1 MSARLHSRFVRV
13 FTSINH
19 GCVLSFLCFLC
30 MQRPLHIKRVAM
42 SYFSASKILKLFLA
56 TVFASVL
63 LLSAGL
69 SLAQSVLR
77 VSAIPDEAPTEL
89 QRKFR
94 PLGEYLEKKLGMKVE
109 FTPVTDYAASVEGL
123 VNNKL
128 DLVWFGGF
136 TFVQAK
142 VRSNSHVIPLVQRE
156 EDEKFKSV
164 FITTHNDITKL
175 QDLKGKTFTFGA
187 ESSTSGHL
195 MPRSFLLAAGI
206 NPDTDMRRI
215 AFSGA
220 HDATVA
226 AVAGGKVDAGALNI
240 SVWEKLL
247 SQGKVDSK
255 VVHVFYTTPGY
266 FDYNW
271 TVRADMDP
279 ALREKLAN
287 AFLALDRSDA
297 HDKEILD
304 LQRATRFIRTRAEN
318 YGAIETAARN
328 AGLLK

>member
-1 MSARLHSRFVRV
+1 MSI
-13 FTSINH
+13 SISKIVKSTIA
-19 GCVLSFLCFLC
+19 VLS
-30 MQRPLHIKRVAM
+30 
-42 SYFSASKILKLFLA
+42 ASLM
-56 TVFASVL
+56 
-63 LLSAGL
+63 LLS
-69 SLAQSVLR
+69 SSMCLAQPTLR
-77 VSAIPDEAPTEL
+77 VSAIPDESPTEL
-89 QRKFR
+89 QRKFK

-123 VNNKL
+123 INNKL

-142 VRSNSHVIPLVQRE
+142 VRSNNQVTPLVQRE

-164 FITTHNDITKL
+164 FITTRNDITKL
-175 QDLKGKTFTFGA
+175 QDLKGKTFTFGS

-195 MPRSFLLAAGI
+195 MPRSYLLAANI
-206 NPDTDMRRI
+206 NPETDMKRI

-247 SQGKVDSK
+247 AQGKVDTK
-255 VVHVFYTTPGY
+255 IVHVFYTTPGY
-266 FDYNW
+266 YDYNW
-271 TVRADMDP
+271 TVRADMNP
-279 ALREKLAN
+279 VLRDKLTK
-287 AFLALDRSDA
+287 AFLALDKNNPQ
-297 HDKEILD
+297 DKEILD
-304 LQRATRFIRTRAEN
+304 LQRATRFIPTKAEN
-318 YGAIETAARN
+318 YGAIEAAARS

>member
-1 MSARLHSRFVRV
+1 MTYLASAKNIKSLLSTVLA
-13 FTSINH
+13 SI
-19 GCVLSFLCFLC
+19 
-30 MQRPLHIKRVAM
+30 A
-42 SYFSASKILKLFLA
+42 
-56 TVFASVL
+56 
-63 LLSAGL
+63 LLSANL
-69 SLAQSVLR
+69 ALAQSVLR
-77 VSAIPDEAPTEL
+77 VSAIPDESPTEL
-89 QRKFR
+89 QRKFK
-94 PLGEYLEKKLGMKVE
+94 PLGEYLEKKLGMKVT

-123 VNNKL
+123 INNKL

-142 VRSNSHVIPLVQRE
+142 IRSNNQVIPLVQRE

-164 FITTHNDITKL
+164 FITKRHDITTL

-195 MPRSFLLAAGI
+195 MPRSFLLAANI
-206 NPDTDMRRI
+206 NPETDMKRI

-247 SQGKVDSK
+247 SQGKVDAN

-266 FDYNW
+266 YDYNW
-271 TVRADMDP
+271 TVRADMP
-279 ALREKLAN
+279 STVREKLAN
-287 AFLALDRSDA
+287 AFLALDKNDP

-304 LQRATRFIRTRAEN
+304 LQRATRFIPTKAEN
-318 YGAIETAARN
+318 YRTIEAAARN